1 MGAAAKRKAGLP
13 AEFDAEVYGIMD
25 ALIQVEE
32 AFLAGAGGGGDG
44 TGLVGAGGSGGA
56 EVGEEEGGDAGV
68 GEEEDDE
75 QEVDSDGSE
84 GEMQVDDGNGNAL
97 DELGTK
103 FLSHFAFSDH
113 SPGLIRVWV

>member
-1 MGAAAKRKAGLP
+1 
-13 AEFDAEVYGIMD
+13 
-25 ALIQVEE
+25 
-32 AFLAGAGGGGDG
+32 
-44 TGLVGAGGSGGA
+44 
-56 EVGEEEGGDAGV
+56 VGEEEGGDAGV

-75 QEVDSDGSE
+75 QDVDSDGSE